1 MSAGP
6 VTTAGFPWYSRLRIP
21 TSPGLSA
28 KQENS
33 MQPSH
38 SNAVPA
44 AIALPRQ
51 ASAVIQALL
60 AMALGVLIV
69 GVVGFSHISVVHNA
83 AHDTRHS
90 NAFPC
95 H

>member
-1 MSAGP
+1 
-6 VTTAGFPWYSRLRIP
+6 
-21 TSPGLSA
+21 LSA

-38 SNAVPA
+38 SNVIPTPIAVPG
-44 AIALPRQ
+44 Q
-51 ASAVIQALL
+51 ASVVIQALL

-69 GVVGFSHISVVHNA
+69 GVVGFSHIGVVHNA

>member
-1 MSAGP
+1 VSVGR
-6 VTTAGFPWYSRLRIP
+6 VTAAGFPWYSCRRIP
-21 TSPGLSA
+21 TSPSLSA
-28 KQENS
+28 KQEDS

-38 SNAVPA
+38 SNAIPA
-44 AIALPRQ
+44 PIAFPRQ
-51 ASAVIQALL
+51 ASVVIQALL
-60 AMALGVLIV
+60 AMSLGVFIV
-69 GVVGFSHISVVHNA
+69 GVVGFSHIDVVHNA